1 MAPRCAQWLW
11 KVQRAGLPG
20 RVGARDPG
28 ALPGQAEALTC
39 CRCPSV
45 LRPAWQEGRV
55 MRGLWVRLPVEPT
68 GRSPPPVLLPRVQVE
83 FYVNENTFKERLKL
97 FFIKNQRSSEW
108 GSRRARRGSGRGQAG
123 LWAGPV
129 RLGGAREG
137 SGVVSVGGAAGARQR
152 PSSRRHGAC
161 HPRGDGTQDLWGPCP
176 PAGPSWA
183 VAVRAAAWLSLC
195 PLPPQALSISRSSD
209 A

>member
-28 ALPGQAEALTC
+28 ALPGQAEALTS
-39 CRCPSV
+39 CRCSSV

-55 MRGLWVRLPVEPT
+55 MRRLWARLPVEPA

-108 GSRRARRGSGRGQAG
+108 GSQGVRRGSGRGEAG

-137 SGVVSVGGAAGARQR
+137 GGVVSVGGAAGARQR
-152 PSSRRHGAC
+152 PVISASCR
-161 HPRGDGTQDLWGPCP
+161 
-176 PAGPSWA
+176 
-183 VAVRAAAWLSLC
+183 
-195 PLPPQALSISRSSD
+195 LPPKGRWDPRPVGALSPRWTQLGCGRQGSSL
-209 A
+209 ALPVPPPPTGSVHQQEL